1 MSEIANKTILEL
13 TPLNEYQESDAIPVQ
28 RPNLNQDNC
37 IALSNIIWYDKNTKQ
52 LIINGRYRFD
62 MSSLIQANLSIKLL
76 GDSGITNFIYNGQ
89 TYLKNSSI
97 ESSEDQ
103 LTATITANVDSHY
116 TFNKWQFN
124 GTDISTFHTPDY
136 PYVLNYTFTTG
147 GELSASTTPRQYTI
161 TVNTATPSQGTV
173 SGGGSYNYGQ
183 SCTITATANSGF
195 KFVRWTKNGSQVS
208 TNPSYNFTVTEN
220 ATYTAVFE
228 VEGPPDYYVGWATG
242 NNSSF
247 DAFSSLDGNALKQLA
262 TGYFKSNTLSVTK
275 NVTSNMVIGNRQ
287 IFFIMWRNTVQPI
300 GGSMTSG
307 GITDSI
313 SASDFSDNNVF
324 NATHNSV
331 TIDNETYS
339 VAGMRGSFDI
349 GDSFTIDFQ

>member
-89 TYLKNSSI
+89 TYSKGSNI
-97 ESSEDQ
+97 KSSEDQ

-124 GTDISTFHTPDY
+124 GQDISTFHTPDSLN
-136 PYVLNYTFTTG
+136 VLNYTFTTG
-147 GELSASTTPRQYTI
+147 GELSASTTPNKYTI
-161 TVNTATPSQGTV
+161 TVNTNNAEQGTV
-173 SGGGSYNYGQ
+173 SGSGSYDYNT
-183 SCTITATANSGF
+183 SHTITATASSGYR
-195 KFVRWTKNGSQVS
+195 FVRWTKNGSQVS
-208 TNPSYNFTVTEN
+208 TSSSYSFTVTEN

-228 VEGPPDYYVGWATG
+228 VEGPPDYYVGWTTG
-242 NNSSF
+242 NKPSFNSLTDEDLANIAGQGKYKTETPYTHNFGNNTIFFLLYKST
-247 DAFSSLDGNALKQLA
+247 DAPSSVIYTSQGTAMQQDLVADNNFSSHAD
-262 TGYFKSNTLSVTK
+262 
-275 NVTSNMVIGNRQ
+275 
-287 IFFIMWRNTVQPI
+287 
-300 GGSMTSG
+300 
-307 GITDSI
+307 
-313 SASDFSDNNVF
+313 
-324 NATHNSV
+324 V
-331 TIDNETYS
+331 TIDDVTYKLF
-339 VAGMRGSFDI
+339 GIYMTDN
-349 GDSFTIDFQ
+349 DQNDTITVNF